1 MNEMTGPS
9 ASTIRL
15 TKAPHSFKSHTKP
28 ISVSRERLHGNAQD
42 KVVDLH
48 AAGIAN
54 TDGSIADVSKVDW
67 S

>member
-1 MNEMTGPS
+1 MNEMTRPS
-9 ASTIRL
+9 ASTVRL
-15 TKAPHSFKSHTKP
+15 AKAPYSFKSHTKP
-28 ISVSRERLHGNAQD
+28 MSASSERPHGNAQD

-54 TDGSIADVSKVDW
+54 TDESIADVSKVDW